1 MRLLF
6 IYMTDTLEQ
15 IILEILQNR
24 KDYVSY
30 FKNNKLK
37 IIEELEKIKKQLT
50 DEI

>member
-1 MRLLF
+1 M
-6 IYMTDTLEQ
+6 IEKLEQ

-30 FKNNKLK
+30 FRGNRTK
-37 IIEELEKIKKQLT
+37 IVEELEKIKKQLT